1 MKKFF
6 LFLASALLLTACSK
20 PYSITVDCEEINDST
35 TVYLT
40 DYFTG
45 DTLNSAHFTDGK
57 ALFSGETGKDFV
69 GEVVFEEKSAIFVV
83 EPGDVQITFNPVFD
97 IIYEISGTELN
108 DSLATIQAQS
118 ISQQFGHLFQVLAL
132 DSKAPTFEKT
142 RDSINAVNNDILL
155 NIYKEG
161 ALKYT
166 GTPIGDYCVSEWL
179 SYAIASD
186 DFDEA
191 LSNVP
196 SKIKESA
203 AIQKSVTIHRG
214 MQTNRPGSRF
224 VDFTIENGNLD
235 GTPVSLSDY
244 VGKGKYVLVDFWA
257 SWCAPCRG
265 GIPGIKKLYEKYA
278 GDNFEVV
285 SIAVWD
291 ERDATLKALE
301 EEQMPWPQIIDAQ
314 DIPSGI
320 YGFKGIPQVI
330 LFSPD
335 GTIIA
340 RDLHGKAIDEAV
352 EKALNN
358 L

>member
-1 MKKFF
+1 MKKTF
-6 LFLASALLLTACSK
+6 LYLASVLLLTACSK
-20 PYSITVDCEEINDST
+20 PYSVTVNHEKISDST
-35 TVYLT
+35 EVYLN

-45 DTLNSAHFTDGK
+45 DTLDSALFIGGK
-57 ALFSGETGKDFV
+57 ALFKGETGKSFV
-69 GEVVFEEKSAIFVV
+69 AQATFGEKSATFVV
-83 EPGDVQITFNPVFD
+83 EPGDIQITFNPVFD
-97 IIYEISGTELN
+97 IIYEVKGTELN

-118 ISQQFGHLFQVLAL
+118 IGQQFTFLFQVLAL
-132 DSKAPTFEKT
+132 DAKLPTFEKT
-142 RDSINAVNNDILL
+142 RDSITAVNNDILRK
-155 NIYKEG
+155 IYKEG
-161 ALKYT
+161 TLKFA

-179 SYAIASD
+179 SYAIGTD
-186 DFDEA
+186 NFDEA
-191 LSNVP
+191 LSHV
-196 SKIKESA
+196 SSSIKETKP
-203 AIQKSVTIHRG
+203 IQTSITINHG
-214 MQTNRPGSRF
+214 MQTNKPGSQF
-224 VDFTIENGNLD
+224 IDFTIENGNLD

-285 SIAVWD
+285 SVAVWD
-291 ERDATLKALE
+291 ERAATLKALE

-314 DIPSGI
+314 DIPAGI

-352 EKALNN
+352 EKALNK
-358 L
+358 